1 MEKIKKFFNDRSHW
15 YHIVACLIIAAFV
28 ALVSKS
34 LWSYGGESALFINAA
49 CGFMGVIAAMCAG
62 LAKELADFFR
72 YGKFSPGDLLAD
84 LLGTAVAFLFSLG
97 M

>member
-1 MEKIKKFFNDRSHW
+1 MKKFKEFFNDKSHW
-15 YHIVACLIIAAFV
+15 YHMTVCFAIAALV

-34 LWSYGGESALFINAA
+34 LWSYGGESALFINTA

-84 LLGTAVAFLFSLG
+84 LLGSVVAFLFALG